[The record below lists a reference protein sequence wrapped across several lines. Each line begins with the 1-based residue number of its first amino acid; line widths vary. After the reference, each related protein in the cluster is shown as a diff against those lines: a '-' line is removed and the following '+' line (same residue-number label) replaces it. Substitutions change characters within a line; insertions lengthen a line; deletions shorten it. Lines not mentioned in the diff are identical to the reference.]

1 MFIYELCRLQGC
13 GISLNVSVNAIFNDD
28 KLKML
33 QFRDIEFIQL
43 ICQKI
48 SPKNKVHYK
57 VQ

>member
-48 SPKNKVHYK
+48 SPKNKVHL
-57 VQ
+57 